1 MRMSASAI
9 ALNLPAAAT
18 MRFVGARG
26 LRIASRSG
34 RLWLTE
40 EACADDVFVAPGAS
54 YEVRTDGRVVI
65 EAEGDC
71 LLELRPPPGVAQA
84 RRVRRVRAGV
94 ATGSFARWVP
104 DLGPKPAW

>member
-18 MRFVGARG
+18 MRLVGARG
-26 LRIASRSG
+26 LRVASRTG

-40 EACADDVFVAPGAS
+40 EGCADDIFLASGGA

-71 LLELRPPPGVAQA
+71 LLELRPPPGVAEG
-84 RRVRRVRAGV
+84 RPVRRVRAGS
-94 ATGSFARWVP
+94 GSLSRWVP